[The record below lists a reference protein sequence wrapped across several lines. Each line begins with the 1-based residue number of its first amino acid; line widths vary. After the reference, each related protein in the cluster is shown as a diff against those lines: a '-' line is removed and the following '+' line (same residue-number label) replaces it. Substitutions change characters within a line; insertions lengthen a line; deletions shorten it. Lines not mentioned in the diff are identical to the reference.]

1 MLYNAGSVAGIGVSF
16 LTGMKAATWATTAMG
31 PLKWVGVG
39 LGAVDTAFDGY
50 GAAIATNNLNQ
61 SWQNNGKFEIQDT
74 WNLLAYVPFGLA
86 AIKGIKGLL
95 GASNLPKNG
104 IQGVNDV
111 LGDTQKTITK
121 AGNCFVAG
129 TEILTVDGIK
139 NIEDIV
145 VGDWVIADDP
155 TTPGGIE
162 AKQVLDTFVRET
174 DALVDLYVDGEVI
187 STTGEHPFWVTDK
200 GWVEAKDLVVGSLLQ
215 TGDGRVVD
223 VDKIEKRE
231 GKFPVYNF
239 KVEGIPTY
247 FVSELGVLVHN
258 ANYTPPPPW
267 RGKPIMLDGNSKKG
281 WQHIDERHITGTSA
295 KGPGDLFPP
304 GTTRAELEKVA
315 EKIVKKGTRSSGNPQ
330 TTMQN
335 FEDRV
340 KIQGQHLR
348 VRVSVDTTTGEVISM
363 FPVQSE

>member
-1 MLYNAGSVAGIGVSF
+1 
-16 LTGMKAATWATTAMG
+16 
-31 PLKWVGVG
+31 
-39 LGAVDTAFDGY
+39 
-50 GAAIATNNLNQ
+50 
-61 SWQNNGKFEIQDT
+61 
-74 WNLLAYVPFGLA
+74 VPFGLA

-162 AKQVLDTFVRET
+162 AKQVLETFVRET

-187 STTGEHPFWVTDK
+187 STTGEHPFWVPDK

-215 TGDGRVVD
+215 TEDGRIVD
-223 VDKIEKRE
+223 VDGVERRE
-231 GKFPVYNF
+231 GKFEVYNF
-239 KVEGIPTY
+239 NVEGIPTY
-247 FVSELGVLVHN
+247 FVSDLGILVHN
-258 ANYTPPPPW
+258 ADCGLSQDANNAI
-267 RGKPIMLDGNSKKG
+267 RRFENIKSNVLGDINS
-281 WQHIDERHITGTSA
+281 QANHNHYSA
-295 KGPGDLFPP
+295 A
-304 GTTRAELEKVA
+304 RREAA
-315 EKIVKKGTRSSGNPQ
+315 
-330 TTMQN
+330 
-335 FEDRV
+335 
-340 KIQGQHLR
+340 
-348 VRVSVDTTTGEVISM
+348 GEVVARRPDGTPFDHIGELQDTYRGLQNIRETLQRERNRL
-363 FPVQSE
+363 PDTLTDRGLDVLLKRYKEVQNELTRLKNFLTEIGHPPQ